1 MDALGDF
8 RFLILM
14 IRQFTMEKSLSRD
27 TLMSLSAV
35 NEYYPKIQF
44 LLFWQ
49 QSSKRKPPEL
59 LYVRDVKKESR

>member
-1 MDALGDF
+1 MHLAYSFNQRAKHLAESAEKMDALGDF

-14 IRQFTMEKSLSRD
+14 IRQFAMEKSLSRD

-44 LLFWQ
+44 LLF
-49 QSSKRKPPEL
+49 
-59 LYVRDVKKESR
+59 